1 MKVETTIGV
10 PDEIRDRLEAHKIH
24 DSEPL
29 WRVVDRMTPQTPD
42 EQPNDTTEV
51 ES

>member
-1 MKVETTIGV
+1 MKVETTIGT

-29 WRVVDRMTPQTPD
+29 WRVIDRMVPQAPND
-42 EQPNDTTEV
+42 QPNDTEEV
-51 ES
+51 DA